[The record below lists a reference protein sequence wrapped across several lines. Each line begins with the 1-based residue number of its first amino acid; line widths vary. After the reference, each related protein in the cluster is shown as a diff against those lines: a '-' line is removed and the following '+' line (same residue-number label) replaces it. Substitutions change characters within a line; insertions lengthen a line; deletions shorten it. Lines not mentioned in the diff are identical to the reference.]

1 MGPQEKEDRRGRR
14 IKVAS
19 KLRELKVFSGS
30 AHPEFTR
37 SICENLG
44 VGVATANI
52 FRFSDG
58 EIGLSVEESVR
69 GADVYVVQPTCEP
82 VNENL
87 MELLIMIDAMRR
99 ASAYRVNVVTPY
111 FGYARQDRKS
121 KARDPITAKLVANLI
136 EKAGADRVLAAD
148 LHAGQLQGFFDI
160 PVDHLTGIP
169 LLATYF
175 RDTLKKELE
184 KGDLVVIPPD
194 IGAVTRARRFAV
206 PLNADLAIVDKRR
219 SYEVANFS
227 EVMEVIGDVSGKTAV
242 LVDDIIDTAGTMVQA
257 AEAVLARGAK
267 KVYACATHGVLSG
280 PAIDRISRSP
290 IHQVVLTNSIPLPEE
305 KRIDKITVLSVA
317 PLFAEAISR
326 IHSDHSVSIL
336 FR

>member
-1 MGPQEKEDRRGRR
+1 
-14 IKVAS
+14 VAS

-69 GADVYVVQPTCEP
+69 GADVYVVQPTYEP

-169 LLATYF
+169 LLAAYF
-175 RDTLKKELE
+175 RDVLKKELE

-219 SYEVANFS
+219 SHEVANFS

-290 IHQVVLTNSIPLPEE
+290 IHQVVLTNTIPLPEE
-305 KRIDKITVLSVA
+305 KRIDNITVLSIA

>member
-1 MGPQEKEDRRGRR
+1 M
-14 IKVAS
+14 AS

-69 GADVYVVQPTCEP
+69 GADVYVVQPTYEP

-169 LLATYF
+169 LLAAYF
-175 RDTLKKELE
+175 RDVLKKELE

-206 PLNADLAIVDKRR
+206 PLNSDLAIVDKRR
-219 SYEVANFS
+219 SHEVANFS

-257 AEAVLARGAK
+257 AEAVLGRGAK

-290 IHQVVLTNSIPLPEE
+290 IHQVVLTNTIPLPEE
-305 KRIDKITVLSVA
+305 KRIDNITVLSIA

>member
-1 MGPQEKEDRRGRR
+1 M
-14 IKVAS
+14 
-19 KLRELKVFSGS
+19 RELKVFSGS

-169 LLATYF
+169 LLAAYF
-175 RDTLKKELE
+175 RDALKKELE
-184 KGDLVVIPPD
+184 QDSLVVIPPD

-219 SYEVANFS
+219 SHEVANFS

-280 PAIDRISRSP
+280 PAIERISRSP
-290 IHQVVLTNSIPLPEE
+290 IHQVVLTNTIPLQEE
-305 KRIDKITVLSVA
+305 KRIDKITVLSIA